1 MFYNIVLIFLFKLI
15 FRPNYNQGWNQYG
28 GMNYNSQYGGGMTTL
43 PAKVTRSQPKAAAKK
58 GVITEVAEAAVAIKE
73 AVDEA

>member
-1 MFYNIVLIFLFKLI
+1 
-15 FRPNYNQGWNQYG
+15 
-28 GMNYNSQYGGGMTTL
+28 MNYNSQYGGGMTTL

-58 GVITEVAEAAVAIKE
+58 SVITEVAEAAVAIKE